1 MPGLNGW
8 PLDVAATARNA
19 KRLARELSGQAGLRD
34 IRIAV
39 LGGSTAN
46 EILLFLELMLLERG
60 FKPSFWQSEYN
71 KYWEDGVFG
80 NFELAAF
87 APDIV
92 YVHTTI
98 RNISNLPTPGEPAQG
113 NEAARFAEIWDGLER
128 QHPCTV
134 IQNNFEFPDIRVLGN
149 LDASHDCGVVRYINE
164 LNRSLLEESVRRPWV
179 AVHDINYL
187 AAQIGLSRWHDPDRW
202 FSYKIAITQDASAAV
217 AQSLA
222 ALISARYGQSKK
234 VLVLDLD
241 NTLWG
246 GVIGD
251 DGPDHIVIG
260 RETPQAEAYTAFQEY
275 CLELKKRGI
284 VLAVCSKNEDRTARA
299 GFAHPDSVLK
309 ITDFSAFKAN
319 WSPKHE
325 NLMEIAHELNLGLD
339 SFVFVD
345 DNPAERALVKAQLP
359 MVSVPEVGSDVAA
372 FIRIVDR
379 QHYFETQSLST
390 EDFRRSDQY
399 AANAKRNELRA
410 AFENYDQYLASL
422 DMSADAGPFIPA
434 YMDRIAQLTSKTNQF
449 NLTTRRYSLAELNE
463 LAADPSYVTLYVRLK
478 DKFGDNGLISVLI
491 GQKTDA
497 IVDIHLWLMSC
508 RVLKRDVELLALDLF
523 AEAARRLG
531 ARSLRGH
538 YIRTSRND
546 MVSRHYERLGF
557 EALESGEDQSTWL
570 LHLDSYR
577 ERNRNIQIDDVTRDS
592 AAPEYAVS

>member
-1 MPGLNGW
+1 VSGLNDW
-8 PLDVAATARNA
+8 PLDVAAMARNA
-19 KRLARELSGQAGLRD
+19 KRLARELGGQTGLRD

-39 LGGSTAN
+39 LSGSTAD
-46 EILLFLELMLLERG
+46 EIILFLELMLLERG
-60 FKPSFWQSEYN
+60 FRPSFWQSEYN
-71 KYWEDGVFG
+71 KYWEDAVFG
-80 NFELAAF
+80 NPELAGF
-87 APDIV
+87 APDLV

-98 RNISNLPTPGEPAQG
+98 RNISNLPTPDAPARG
-113 NEAARFAEIWDGLER
+113 HEASRFAEIWDGLQR
-128 QHPCTV
+128 HSCAV
-134 IQNNFEFPDIRVLGN
+134 MQNNFEFPDARVLGN
-149 LDASHDCGVVRYINE
+149 LDASNCCGVVRHINE
-164 LNRSLLEESVRRPWV
+164 LNRSLLEESLRRPWV
-179 AVHDINYL
+179 IVHDINYL
-187 AAQIGLSRWHDPDRW
+187 AAQVGLSRWHDPDRW
-202 FSYKIAITQDASAAV
+202 FSYKIAISQDASAAV
-217 AQSLA
+217 AQNLA

-251 DGPDHIVIG
+251 DGPDHIIIG

-275 CLELKKRGI
+275 CRELKVRGI
-284 VLAVCSKNEDRTARA
+284 VLAVCSKNDDRTARA

-325 NLMEIAHELNLGLD
+325 NLVEIAHELNLGLD

-359 MVSVPEVGSDVAA
+359 MVSVPEIGSDVGA
-372 FIRIVDR
+372 FVRILDR
-379 QHYFETQSLST
+379 QRYFETQSLSP
-390 EDFRRSDQY
+390 EDFQRSDQY

-410 AFENYDQYLASL
+410 VFETYDQYLASL
-422 DMSADAGPFIPA
+422 EMRADAGPFIPA
-434 YMDRIAQLTSKTNQF
+434 YMDRIAQLTNKTNQF

-463 LAADPSYVTLYVRLK
+463 LAADHSYITRYIRLR

-491 GQKTDA
+491 GQKTGA

-523 AEAARRLG
+523 ADAARRLG
-531 ARSLRGH
+531 ARSLRGN

-557 EALESGEDQSTWL
+557 EALKSHENRSTWL
-570 LHLDSYR
+570 LNLDSYM
-577 ERNRNIQIDDVTRDS
+577 ERNRNIQIDDVTRDF
-592 AAPEYAVS
+592 AAPECGVS